1 MCTCPCPC
9 WEAAPGGSAEV
20 RTPAG
25 TLEVTIPAGWSAG
38 RKLRLKGKGLPAA
51 TPGDLYLELQ
61 LTTPPADSEQ
71 AKAAYAAF
79 AQAFAGF
86 QPRQG
91 V

>member
-1 MCTCPCPC
+1 MPLPVAP
-9 WEAAPGGSAEV
+9 WEAAIGGSVEIN
-20 RTPAG
+20 TPAG
-25 TLEVTIPAGWSAG
+25 VLEVTIPAGWSAG

-61 LTTPPADSEQ
+61 LTTPPADSAE
-71 AKAAYAAF
+71 AKAAYEAF
-79 AQAFAGF
+79 AQAFPRF